1 MATLL
6 PLGDSRGSSRG
17 GVEWWY
23 LPSDFPQLSLA
34 LEVLVSVAIESPS
47 SLGVFCHVLF
57 LHVVISFSQEKNT
70 SGLIHGLAYSSVA
83 SFGL

>member
-34 LEVLVSVAIESPS
+34 FEVLVSVAIESPS

-57 LHVVISFSQEKNT
+57 LHVVISFFPGEEHQWVDSW
-70 SGLIHGLAYSSVA
+70 SS
-83 SFGL
+83 LL